1 VGAKPPFLEKL
12 MKYPH
17 SLAFV
22 LAVAL
27 LSAGVSFAATISPRS
42 LGYDSGAAG
51 VTGRNANPHNL
62 SNRNTGTTLHA
73 TNGEDRIC
81 VFCHTPHGSSPQ
93 TPLWNRPNLADPDS
107 SYPLY
112 AGAVDIKN
120 IAAAKYTTDGSVQ
133 YPNGA
138 SRMCLSCHDGVTAV
152 GQVLNGADLA
162 SLTMPPSGIVDLSV
176 SHPISFVYNATVL
189 AGLNPVNYQ
198 LPVTD
203 TKVPRDSQSRMQC
216 TTCHDPHL
224 DTKDDFPGYSLP
236 FWRNYTGTTNEAA
249 DYDATCN
256 ECHIGGAYDPAAP
269 PMHNF

>member
-1 VGAKPPFLEKL
+1 
-12 MKYPH
+12 MKYLH
-17 SLAFV
+17 FLV
-22 LAVAL
+22 LIVPLAL
-27 LSAGVSFAATISPRS
+27 LSAGFSFAATISPRS
-42 LGYDSGAAG
+42 LGYDTGAAG

-62 SNRNTGTTLHA
+62 SNRNDGTTLHA

-93 TPLWNRPNLADPDS
+93 TPLWNRPNLANPDA

-112 AGAVDIKN
+112 AGALVIKA
-120 IAAAKYTTDGSVQ
+120 IGGPAKYDYSVQ

-152 GQVLNGADLA
+152 GKVLNGADLA
-162 SLTMPPSGIVDLSV
+162 TLTMPPNGIVDLSK
-176 SHPISFVYNATVL
+176 SHPISFVYNAAVL
-189 AGLNPVNYQ
+189 TGLNPANYQ

-203 TKVPRDSQSRMQC
+203 AKVPRDAESRMQC

-224 DTKDDFPGYSLP
+224 DTKDPFPGYSLP
-236 FWRNYTGTTNEAA
+236 FWRNYTSDEAL

-256 ECHIGGAYDPAAP
+256 ECHIGGAYNPAVP

>member
-1 VGAKPPFLEKL
+1 
-12 MKYPH
+12 MKYLHFLTP
-17 SLAFV
+17 V
-22 LAVAL
+22 LAGAL
-27 LSAGVSFAATISPRS
+27 LFAGASFAATISPRS

-62 SNRNTGTTLHA
+62 SNRNSGTTLHA

-93 TPLWNRPNLADPDS
+93 TPLWNRPNLAGV

-112 AGAVDIKN
+112 AGVVEIKS

-152 GQVLNGADLA
+152 GKVLDGADLA
-162 SLTMPPSGIVDLSV
+162 ALTMPANGIVDLSQ
-176 SHPISFVYNATVL
+176 SHPISFVYDAAVL

-198 LPVTD
+198 LPVMD
-203 TKVPRDSQSRMQC
+203 AKVPRDAQSRMQC

-224 DTKDDFPGYSLP
+224 DTKDPFPGYSLP
-236 FWRNYTGTTNEAA
+236 FWRNYTSDEAV

-256 ECHIGGAYDPAAP
+256 ECHIGGAYDPAVP